1 MYYAQFK
8 LKLQFVLITIFLQ
21 ASNQKDSQCA
31 SNATVETLSNTLNT
45 SDSTACVA
53 TQASEIDNIV
63 DLNLTSNDKN
73 RKKKDRH
80 LAQALKT
87 VLNSMNSL
95 STPEEKLA
103 ALCIKYADLME
114 ENTKLKVIKIKILIY
129 IFLCSCYYFIIFV
142 I

>member
-1 MYYAQFK
+1 
-8 LKLQFVLITIFLQ
+8 LQ

-31 SNATVETLSNTLNT
+31 SSNATMETLSNPLNT
-45 SDSTACVA
+45 SDSTEFVA
-53 TQASEIDNIV
+53 TQASEIDSIV
-63 DLNLTSNDKN
+63 DLNLNSNDKN

-114 ENTKLKVIKIKILIY
+114 ENTKLKVNKINILIFF
-129 IFLCSCYYFIIFV
+129 FL
-142 I
+142 

>member
-1 MYYAQFK
+1 M
-8 LKLQFVLITIFLQ
+8 
-21 ASNQKDSQCA
+21 
-31 SNATVETLSNTLNT
+31 
-45 SDSTACVA
+45 A

-63 DLNLTSNDKN
+63 DSNLSNDKN

-95 STPEEKLA
+95 NTPEEKLA

-114 ENTKLKVIKIKILIY
+114 ENTKLKVNEIKIYK
-129 IFLCSCYYFIIFV
+129 FNFII
-142 I
+142 